1 MQGHVLT
8 VVLTV
13 GLAVRTTGEEG
24 GERLEDPVAGKSHRL
39 LSNAHLVSIF
49 FNLTIPRIYLLHTIR
64 KRTRGGRCKLD
75 ARQKRAVQRAR

>member
-13 GLAVRTTGEEG
+13 GLAVGHIVVRTREEG

-39 LSNAHLVSIF
+39 LSNMHILCQSFSISLF
-49 FNLTIPRIYLLHTIR
+49 LAFIFSTLLENVPEVA
-64 KRTRGGRCKLD
+64 G
-75 ARQKRAVQRAR
+75 AS